1 MGSYCC
7 GCCDDSEEIPK
18 ILAEYDPLMTR
29 SIGENLIES
38 VNSERADRLI
48 ECTDQLLQGDRDYTD
63 RAPITLSMIRNMT
76 TSQFVTPILV
86 KAEYVTVDE

>member
-7 GCCDDSEEIPK
+7 GCCDDPDETPK
-18 ILAEYDPLMTR
+18 ILAEYDPLMTQ
-29 SIGENLIES
+29 SGVGS
-38 VNSERADRLI
+38 VHSERADLLI
-48 ECTDQLLQGDRDYTD
+48 ECTDQLVQRRCEGDP
-63 RAPITLSMIRNMT
+63 APISLSMLRNMT

>member
-7 GCCDDSEEIPK
+7 GCCDDPEETPK

-29 SIGENLIES
+29 GIGENLIES
-38 VNSERADRLI
+38 VNSERADLLI
-48 ECTDQLLQGDRDYTD
+48 ECTDQLVQRRCEGDP
-63 RAPITLSMIRNMT
+63 APISLSMLRNMT

>member
-7 GCCDDSEEIPK
+7 GCCDESEETPK

-38 VNSERADRLI
+38 VNSERADLLI
-48 ECTDQLLQGDRDYTD
+48 ECTDQLVQRRREGDP
-63 RAPITLSMIRNMT
+63 AHISLSMLRNMT

>member
-7 GCCDDSEEIPK
+7 SCCDDSDEHPK
-18 ILAEYDPLMTR
+18 ILAEYDPLMTQ
-29 SIGENLIES
+29 SGVGS

-48 ECTDQLLQGDRDYTD
+48 ECTDQLLQGGREGDRT
-63 RAPITLSMIRNMT
+63 PISLSMLRNMT

>member
-7 GCCDDSEEIPK
+7 GCCDDPERNPT
-18 ILAEYDPLMTR
+18 ILAEYDPLMAK

-48 ECTDQLLQGDRDYTD
+48 ECTDQLLRGERDCAD
-63 RAPITLSMIRNMT
+63 RAPISLSMLRNMT
-76 TSQFVTPILV
+76 ASQFVTPILV